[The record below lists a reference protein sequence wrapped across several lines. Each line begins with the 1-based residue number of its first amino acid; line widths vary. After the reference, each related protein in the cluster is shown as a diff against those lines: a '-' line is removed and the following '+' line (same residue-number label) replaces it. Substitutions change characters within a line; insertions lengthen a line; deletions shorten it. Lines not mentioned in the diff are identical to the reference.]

1 MECDWKSLIVTY
13 RSGFQ
18 ERNFTRKKGMA
29 WLTGTMKSAIP
40 NSWFSLQLLQNC
52 RMECRSNFS
61 LPNFLVLRSQLDGS
75 VMVLIGFTAEVRAIR
90 QFLQL
95 FPGLSVTVQ
104 CSLTGPVVGRGAT
117 EGMDGMD
124 GWDGWMGWMDGWMDE
139 WMDGWGEGG
148 R

>member
-1 MECDWKSLIVTY
+1 
-13 RSGFQ
+13 
-18 ERNFTRKKGMA
+18 
-29 WLTGTMKSAIP
+29 
-40 NSWFSLQLLQNC
+40 
-52 RMECRSNFS
+52 MECRSNFS

-124 GWDGWMGWMDGWMDE
+124 GWDGWMGWMDGWMD
-139 WMDGWGEGG
+139 G
-148 R
+148 